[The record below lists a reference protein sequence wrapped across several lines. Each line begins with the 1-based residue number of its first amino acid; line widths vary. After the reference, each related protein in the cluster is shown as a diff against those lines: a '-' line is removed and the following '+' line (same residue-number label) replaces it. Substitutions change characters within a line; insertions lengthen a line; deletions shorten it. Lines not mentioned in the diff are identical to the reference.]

1 MQRKYL
7 IENEATGIIILDE
20 FTRPPARFFHS
31 TIMYVLAFTSI
42 LDAFLA
48 KTLAN
53 PAGITLTAS
62 AGKYFAGF
70 AMIRKKD
77 SVEMNSRV

>member
-1 MQRKYL
+1 MNLLGLQQYFSF
-7 IENEATGIIILDE
+7 NY
-20 FTRPPARFFHS
+20 
-31 TIMYVLAFTSI
+31 YVLAFTSI